1 SVPRRRARTR
11 RRRKADHDNPL
22 EARRSPDG
30 DRPGPRGSDGRHL
43 HEEKSPG
50 VVSRL
55 ARDKKGQ
62 VLVEYALLLALIS
75 VVSIGVLASL
85 GLDIRDVLL
94 QASSR
99 MSQVSNP

>member
-1 SVPRRRARTR
+1 LSAARRAR
-11 RRRKADHDNPL
+11 
-22 EARRSPDG
+22 
-30 DRPGPRGSDGRHL
+30 SD
-43 HEEKSPG
+43 
-50 VVSRL
+50 
-55 ARDKKGQ
+55 KGQ

-85 GLDIRDVLL
+85 GLDIKDVLL

>member
-1 SVPRRRARTR
+1 MQEQLRQSGNRI
-11 RRRKADHDNPL
+11 
-22 EARRSPDG
+22 
-30 DRPGPRGSDGRHL
+30 
-43 HEEKSPG
+43 
-50 VVSRL
+50 RL
-55 ARDKKGQ
+55 RNERGQ

-85 GLDIRDVLL
+85 GLDIKSVLL

>member
-1 SVPRRRARTR
+1 MRQ
-11 RRRKADHDNPL
+11 
-22 EARRSPDG
+22 
-30 DRPGPRGSDGRHL
+30 
-43 HEEKSPG
+43 
-50 VVSRL
+50 RL
-55 ARDKKGQ
+55 RQSGNRIRLRNERGQ

-85 GLDIRDVLL
+85 GLDIKSVLL

>member
-1 SVPRRRARTR
+1 MRERLRESG
-11 RRRKADHDNPL
+11 KAI
-22 EARRSPDG
+22 
-30 DRPGPRGSDGRHL
+30 
-43 HEEKSPG
+43 
-50 VVSRL
+50 RL
-55 ARDKKGQ
+55 RNQRGQ

-85 GLDIRDVLL
+85 GLDIKSVLL

>member
-1 SVPRRRARTR
+1 MREQLRQSG
-11 RRRKADHDNPL
+11 KAI
-22 EARRSPDG
+22 
-30 DRPGPRGSDGRHL
+30 
-43 HEEKSPG
+43 
-50 VVSRL
+50 RL
-55 ARDKKGQ
+55 RNQHGQ

-85 GLDIRDVLL
+85 GLDIKSVLL

>member
-1 SVPRRRARTR
+1 MREQLRQSG
-11 RRRKADHDNPL
+11 KAI
-22 EARRSPDG
+22 
-30 DRPGPRGSDGRHL
+30 
-43 HEEKSPG
+43 
-50 VVSRL
+50 RL
-55 ARDKKGQ
+55 RNQQGQ

-85 GLDIRDVLL
+85 GLDIKSVLL

>member
-1 SVPRRRARTR
+1 MR
-11 RRRKADHDNPL
+11 
-22 EARRSPDG
+22 E
-30 DRPGPRGSDGRHL
+30 
-43 HEEKSPG
+43 
-50 VVSRL
+50 RL
-55 ARDKKGQ
+55 RQSGNRIRFRNERGQ

-85 GLDIRDVLL
+85 GLDIKGVLM

>member
-1 SVPRRRARTR
+1 MRERLRQSG
-11 RRRKADHDNPL
+11 KAI
-22 EARRSPDG
+22 
-30 DRPGPRGSDGRHL
+30 
-43 HEEKSPG
+43 
-50 VVSRL
+50 RL
-55 ARDKKGQ
+55 RNQHGQ

-85 GLDIRDVLL
+85 GLDIKSVLL